1 MNHSDQTLTN
11 PVLLCDVAKQSL
23 DVNKRRN
30 EQKLTSKHK
39 KKAERLQELHE
50 LEQEL
55 SSIQCDHTKIVDQLS
70 SQLKTA
76 IQTLERERSDGLRTR
91 ELERQDFRQQI
102 DNLEIIQVSLKDTVQ
117 ASHATVIK
125 LQDPRL
131 WGITLVLW
139 WRVQTQRARLRLK
152 WR

>member
-1 MNHSDQTLTN
+1 MNLSDQTLTQ
-11 PVLLCDVAKQSL
+11 PVLFFGVDKQPL
-23 DVNKRRN
+23 NDKERRN
-30 EQKLTSKHK
+30 KQKLTSKHK
-39 KKAERLQELHE
+39 KNAERLQELHE

-102 DNLEIIQVSLKDTVQ
+102 DNLEIIQVSLKDNVQ

-125 LQDPRL
+125 LQEQRTP
-131 WGITLVLW
+131 
-139 WRVQTQRARLRLK
+139 VQL
-152 WR
+152 